1 MGQNGTNEKKQG
13 ETTIHHAT
21 KWASSSSRSGDFVQS
36 TEEWAGRDKIAA
48 PSTHISLFFVR
59 QLSHVDSC
67 ELLQVEG
74 LGEEDESRIQDLFL
88 RLGDQSAAFKEEPV
102 DCQIRR
108 LGILDLRSKK
118 VEDGMSVE
126 AAEELRDHSLRTVE
140 VALQLE
146 IGRLKI
152 GNIVL
157 VFVDGALP
165 NEDSHRSKI

>member
-1 MGQNGTNEKKQG
+1 M
-13 ETTIHHAT
+13 
-21 KWASSSSRSGDFVQS
+21 RSTD
-36 TEEWAGRDKIAA
+36 EWAGRDKIAA

-88 RLGDQSAAFKEEPV
+88 WLGDQSAAFKEEPV

-108 LGILDLRSKK
+108 FGILDLCSEK

-126 AAEELRDHSLRTVE
+126 VAEELRDHLFRRVE
-140 VALQLE
+140 
-146 IGRLKI
+146 I
-152 GNIVL
+152 
-157 VFVDGALP
+157 ALP
-165 NEDSHRSKI
+165 LAIGGS